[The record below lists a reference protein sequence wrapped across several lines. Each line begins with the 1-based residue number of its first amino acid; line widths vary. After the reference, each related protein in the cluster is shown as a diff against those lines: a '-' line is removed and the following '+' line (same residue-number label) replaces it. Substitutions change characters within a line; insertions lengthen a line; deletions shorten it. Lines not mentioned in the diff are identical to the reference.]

1 MKITVEIPDEEIR
14 EAAKEAIVRDIVRE
28 AAQKVKTQTFPDS
41 GYGEGMTHHLYAE
54 IRKITREI
62 LREHMDEIIPQA
74 VDAAAVSIEKKG
86 LKKLL
91 DKAADS

>member
-1 MKITVEIPDEEIR
+1 MQITIEIPDDEIR
-14 EAAKEAIVRDIVRE
+14 EAVKDAIVRDIVRE
-28 AAQKVKTQTFPDS
+28 AAQEVKRLTFPDS
-41 GYGEGMTHHLYAE
+41 GYGEGMTHILYTE
-54 IRKITREI
+54 VRRITREI
-62 LREHMDEIIPQA
+62 LREHMDKIMRQA

>member
-1 MKITVEIPDEEIR
+1 MRIEIEIPDEEIR
-14 EAAKEAIVRDIVRE
+14 DAVKDAIVRDIVQE
-28 AAQKVKTQTFPDS
+28 AAREVKKRTFPDS
-41 GYGEGMTHHLYAE
+41 GYGESMTHHLYAE

-91 DKAADS
+91 DKASDS